1 MSIKDDIKNLLDNSY
16 ELSRAEI
23 AKKLGIDREQV
34 RKPLTK
40 LLEAKEIERR
50 VEDGVEWFT
59 IAGTAQREKEWE
71 EYQPSS
77 FERGIEIQFERATQ
91 SVESSLG
98 RQVEE
103 GLREIEDFSMERW
116 NRGYKAGYEAAWDDI
131 GEAIVKALRKVLEIQ
146 PIEEQLD
153 D

>member
-50 VEDGVEWFT
+50 TEDGVEWFT
-59 IAGTAQREKEWE
+59 IAGTAQREKEWKE
-71 EYQPSS
+71 AVPEL
-77 FERGIEIQFERATQ
+77 

-131 GEAIVKALRKVLEIQ
+131 GEAIAKYLRKTLEIQ

>member
-1 MSIKDDIKNLLDNSY
+1 MSIKEDIKNLLDNSY

-23 AKKLGIDREQV
+23 VNKLGATREQV

-59 IAGTAQREKEWE
+59 TIVE
-71 EYQPSS
+71 EH
-77 FERGIEIQFERATQ
+77 R
-91 SVESSLG
+91 VETSLG
-98 RQVEE
+98 SQVEE
-103 GLREIEDFSMERW
+103 GLREIEEFSMERW
-116 NRGYKAGYEAAWDDI
+116 NRGYKSGYEAAWEDVGI
-131 GEAIVKALRKVLEIQ
+131 AIAKYLRKTLEIQ

>member
-40 LLEAKEIERR
+40 LLETKEIERR

-59 IAGTAQREKEWE
+59 IAGTAQREEEWKEALPE
-71 EYQPSS
+71 L
-77 FERGIEIQFERATQ
+77 
-91 SVESSLG
+91 SVEDSLG

-103 GLREIEDFSMERW
+103 GLKEIEDFSMERW

-131 GEAIVKALRKVLEIQ
+131 GEALALKLREILGV
-146 PIEEQLD
+146 PHIKEQMED
-153 D
+153 

>member
-1 MSIKDDIKNLLDNSY
+1 MSIKEDIKNLLDNSY

-23 AKKLGIDREQV
+23 ANKLYVNREQV

-59 IAGTAQREKEWE
+59 SAGVAEKEE
-71 EYQPSS
+71 EWKKELDEPQ
-77 FERGIEIQFERATQ
+77 R
-91 SVESSLG
+91 VEPSLG
-98 RQVEE
+98 NQVEQ
-103 GLREIEDFSMERW
+103 GLREIEEFSMERW
-116 NRGYKAGYEAAWDDI
+116 NRGYKSGYEAAWEDVGI
-131 GEAIVKALRKVLEIQ
+131 AIAKYLRKTLEIQ

>member
-1 MSIKDDIKNLLDNSY
+1 MSLKEDIKNLLDNSY

-23 AKKLGIDREQV
+23 ASKLGVTREQA

-59 IAGTAQREKEWE
+59 TLGVTEDEAVQR
-71 EYQPSS
+71 
-77 FERGIEIQFERATQ
+77 
-91 SVESSLG
+91 VETSLG
-98 RQVEE
+98 SQVEE
-103 GLREIEDFSMERW
+103 GLREIEEFSMERW

-131 GEAIVKALRKVLEIQ
+131 GEALALKFREILGV
-146 PIEEQLD
+146 PHIKEQMED
-153 D
+153 

>member
-40 LLEAKEIERR
+40 LLETKEIERR

-59 IAGTAQREKEWE
+59 TTKAAQIEREWKEAMPE
-71 EYQPSS
+71 L
-77 FERGIEIQFERATQ
+77 
-91 SVESSLG
+91 SVEDSLG

-103 GLREIEDFSMERW
+103 GLKEIEDFSMERW

-131 GEAIVKALRKVLEIQ
+131 GEALALKLREILGV
-146 PIEEQLD
+146 PHIKEQMED
-153 D
+153 

>member
-1 MSIKDDIKNLLDNSY
+1 MSLKEDIKNLLDNSY

-23 AKKLGIDREQV
+23 ASKLGVTREQA

-59 IAGTAQREKEWE
+59 SAAE
-71 EYQPSS
+71 E
-77 FERGIEIQFERATQ
+77 EQ
-91 SVESSLG
+91 SVEGSLG
-98 RQVEE
+98 SQVEE
-103 GLREIEDFSMERW
+103 GLREIEEFSMERW
-116 NRGYKAGYEAAWDDI
+116 NRGYKRGYEQAWDDI

>member
-1 MSIKDDIKNLLDNSY
+1 MSIKDDIKTLLDNSY

-40 LLEAKEIERR
+40 LLETKEIERR
-50 VEDGVEWFT
+50 VEDGVEWFAVT
-59 IAGTAQREKEWE
+59 QTKEE
-71 EYQPSS
+71 
-77 FERGIEIQFERATQ
+77 Q
-91 SVESSLG
+91 SVEGSLG

>member
-23 AKKLGIDREQV
+23 ANKLYVNREQV

-50 VEDGVEWFT
+50 VEDGVEWFCSGDV
-59 IAGTAQREKEWE
+59 GTAVSKKDEPQR
-71 EYQPSS
+71 
-77 FERGIEIQFERATQ
+77 
-91 SVESSLG
+91 VEPSLG
-98 RQVEE
+98 SQVEE
-103 GLREIEDFSMERW
+103 GLREIEEFSMERW
-116 NRGYKAGYEAAWDDI
+116 NRGYKSGYEAAWEDV
-131 GEAIVKALRKVLEIQ
+131 GMAIAKYLRKTLEIQ

>member
-1 MSIKDDIKNLLDNSY
+1 MAIKDDIKNLLDNSY

-59 IAGTAQREKEWE
+59 SATE
-71 EYQPSS
+71 EHRVEPS
-77 FERGIEIQFERATQ
+77 RG
-91 SVESSLG
+91 S
-98 RQVEE
+98 QVEDAVNEVDE
-103 GLREIEDFSMERW
+103 GLKEIEEFSMERW
-116 NRGYKAGYEAAWDDI
+116 NRGYKSGYEAAWEDV
-131 GEAIVKALRKVLEIQ
+131 GMAIAKYLRKTLEIQ

>member
-1 MSIKDDIKNLLDNSY
+1 MSLKEDIKNLLDNSY

-23 AKKLGIDREQV
+23 ASKLGVTREQA

-59 IAGTAQREKEWE
+59 SAAE
-71 EYQPSS
+71 E
-77 FERGIEIQFERATQ
+77 EQ
-91 SVESSLG
+91 SVETSLG
-98 RQVEE
+98 SQVEE
-103 GLREIEDFSMERW
+103 GLKEIEEFSMERW

-131 GEAIVKALRKVLEIQ
+131 GEALALKFREILGV
-146 PIEEQLD
+146 PNIKEQMED
-153 D
+153 

>member
-23 AKKLGIDREQV
+23 VNKLGATREQV

-59 IAGTAQREKEWE
+59 SAGVAEKEE
-71 EYQPSS
+71 EWKKELEEPQ
-77 FERGIEIQFERATQ
+77 R
-91 SVESSLG
+91 VEPSLG
-98 RQVEE
+98 SQVEE
-103 GLREIEDFSMERW
+103 GLREIEEFSMERW
-116 NRGYKAGYEAAWDDI
+116 NRGYKSGYEAAWEDVGI
-131 GEAIVKALRKVLEIQ
+131 AIAKYLRKTLEIQ

>member
-1 MSIKDDIKNLLDNSY
+1 MSLKEDIRNLLDNSY

-23 AKKLGIDREQV
+23 ASKLGVTREQA

-59 IAGTAQREKEWE
+59 TAVE
-71 EYQPSS
+71 E
-77 FERGIEIQFERATQ
+77 EQ
-91 SVESSLG
+91 SVEPSLG
-98 RQVEE
+98 SQVEE
-103 GLREIEDFSMERW
+103 GLKEIEEFSMERW
-116 NRGYKAGYEAAWDDI
+116 NRGYKCGYEAAWEDV
-131 GEAIVKALRKVLEIQ
+131 GMAIATYLRKTLEIK

>member
-1 MSIKDDIKNLLDNSY
+1 MSMKDDIKNLLDNSY

-40 LLEAKEIERR
+40 LLETKEIERR

-59 IAGTAQREKEWE
+59 TLGVTEDEAVQR
-71 EYQPSS
+71 
-77 FERGIEIQFERATQ
+77 
-91 SVESSLG
+91 VESSLG

-103 GLREIEDFSMERW
+103 GLKEIEDFSMERW
-116 NRGYKAGYEAAWDDI
+116 NRGYKCGYEAAWEDV
-131 GEAIVKALRKVLEIQ
+131 GMAIAKYLRKTLEIQ
-146 PIEEQLD
+146 PIEEQLND
-153 D
+153 

>member
-40 LLEAKEIERR
+40 LLETKEIERR
-50 VEDGVEWFT
+50 VEDGVEYFT
-59 IAGTAQREKEWE
+59 SAAEEVTGAGNYKGFE
-71 EYQPSS
+71 EL
-77 FERGIEIQFERATQ
+77 Q

-103 GLREIEDFSMERW
+103 GLKEIEDFSMERW
-116 NRGYKAGYEAAWDDI
+116 NRGYKCGYEAAWEDV
-131 GEAIVKALRKVLEIQ
+131 GMAIAKYLRKALEIQ

>member
-1 MSIKDDIKNLLDNSY
+1 MSLKEDIKNLLDNSY

-23 AKKLGIDREQV
+23 ASKLGVTREQA

-59 IAGTAQREKEWE
+59 SAAE
-71 EYQPSS
+71 E
-77 FERGIEIQFERATQ
+77 EQ
-91 SVESSLG
+91 SVETSLG
-98 RQVEE
+98 SQVEE
-103 GLREIEDFSMERW
+103 GLREIEEFSMERW

-131 GEAIVKALRKVLEIQ
+131 GEALALKFREILGV
-146 PIEEQLD
+146 PNIKEQMED
-153 D
+153 